1 MRNPGGVLEILSAG
15 SNSGGNV
22 YLWVNFDSC
31 ACGETQTAKVI
42 LGKKSTQP
50 LKDRMDAA
58 VQKVLAK
65 VKPPL

>member
-31 ACGETQTAKVI
+31 ACGGTQTAKVN

-50 LKDRMDAA
+50 LKDRVDAA

>member
-1 MRNPGGVLEILSAG
+1 MRNPGGVLEIS
-15 SNSGGNV
+15 SEI
-22 YLWVNFDSC
+22 YFWVNFDSC
-31 ACGETQTAKVI
+31 ACGGTQTAKVN

-50 LKDRMDAA
+50 LKDRVDAA